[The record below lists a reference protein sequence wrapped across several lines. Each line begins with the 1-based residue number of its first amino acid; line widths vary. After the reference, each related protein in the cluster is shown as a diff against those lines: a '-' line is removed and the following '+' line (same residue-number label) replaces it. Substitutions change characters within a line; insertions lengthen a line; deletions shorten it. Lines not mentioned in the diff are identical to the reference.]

1 MDLASR
7 FRCALVAAAG
17 YNSSLLFPTFNFFAC
32 SSFCCVEQIVDDDKF
47 YASDNCKPFIF
58 YENFIIVLAVV
69 ADEIDLSSNDCE
81 PSLLPDFKFSLAP
94 PDFFNYF
101 SWGWVLPYNKAY
113 RLAAVKEDWVAEDF

>member
-1 MDLASR
+1 MNSSNHLNENGKEI
-7 FRCALVAAAG
+7 G
-17 YNSSLLFPTFNFFAC
+17 YLHIDTGFSLLFPTFNFFAC

-81 PSLLPDFKFSLAP
+81 PSLLPDFKFSLPP

-101 SWGWVLPYNKAY
+101 S
-113 RLAAVKEDWVAEDF
+113 